1 MKLEKYSIGI
11 GDRFAHQGTAQLK
24 ALTLAREQGIHLTPV
39 WNKSNREHHII
50 GSHPMHT
57 YEAAREAILDS
68 EWQGD
73 YFIDADHIRLDT
85 VDPFIHY
92 SNFFTID
99 VADAIGKTPDK
110 KIVDP
115 FLKLA
120 RQLPST
126 LKIEGLPPVSV
137 NKAVLSRMAVQYLA
151 AIDQAHQIYQHI
163 HQQKGGQP
171 FIVEISMD
179 EVAMPQKPADM
190 VFILFMCAYYNIP
203 INTIAPK
210 FSGRFNKGIDYQ
222 GHLRQFAVEYEQH
235 LMALQYG
242 VQHLGLPADLKLS
255 IHSGSDKF
263 SLYPIIRELSQ
274 KHQKGFHLKT
284 AGTTWLEELIG
295 LAASGPKGT
304 QIVYSIYKK
313 ALENIDALCAPYTT
327 VIDIQKDQ
335 LPTVDMVKDW
345 KGSDWENAIRHI
357 PNHPQFDANIRQL
370 LHVGYKIAAE
380 MGSEFTDALQNHQA
394 VIAEQVTANLW
405 ERHIQPLFLD

>member
-1 MKLEKYSIGI
+1 MKLEKYSMGI
-11 GDRFAHQGTAQLK
+11 GDRFGHQGAAQLRS
-24 ALTLAREQGIHLTPV
+24 LTKAREHGIQITPV
-39 WNKSNREHHII
+39 WNKSNREHTII

-57 YEAAREAILDS
+57 FEASREAVLNS
-68 EWQGD
+68 NWEGD
-73 YFIDADHIRLDT
+73 YGIDADHIGMET

-92 SNFFTID
+92 ANFFTID
-99 VADAIGKTPDK
+99 VADSIGKTPDK

-126 LKIEGLPPVSV
+126 LKIQGLPPISV
-137 NKAVLSRMAVQYLA
+137 NNAVLTRMAIKYLT
-151 AIDQAHQIYQHI
+151 AIHKAQQIYTYI
-163 HQQKGGQP
+163 HEQKGGQP
-171 FIVEISMD
+171 FITEISMD
-179 EVAMPQKPADM
+179 EVTLPQQPVDM

-210 FSGRFNKGIDYQ
+210 FSGRFNKGVDYQ
-222 GHLRQFAVEYEQH
+222 GDLQQFAAEYEQH

-242 VQHLGLPADLKLS
+242 VQHLGLPEDLKLS

-304 QIVYSIYKK
+304 KIVLSIYEK
-313 ALENIDALCAPYTT
+313 ALEKIDALCAPYTS
-327 VIDIQKDQ
+327 VIDIQKEK
-335 LPTVDMVKDW
+335 LPSLTTAQNW
-345 KGSDWENAIRHI
+345 KGSDWEHTIRHL
-357 PNHPQFDANIRQL
+357 PDHPQFNPNVRQL
-370 LHVGYKIAAE
+370 LHVAYKIAAE
-380 MGSEFTDALQNHQA
+380 MGPAFTDVLQEHQG
-394 VIAEQVTANLW
+394 IIGENVTANLW
-405 ERHIQPLFLD
+405 ERHIQPLFLN